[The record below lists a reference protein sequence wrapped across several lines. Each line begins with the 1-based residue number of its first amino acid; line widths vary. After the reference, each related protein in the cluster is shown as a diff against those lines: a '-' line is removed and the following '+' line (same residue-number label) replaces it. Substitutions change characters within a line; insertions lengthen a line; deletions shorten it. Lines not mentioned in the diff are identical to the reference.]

1 VDHIGIDLH
10 KRDSQICWLTD
21 TGEVREQ
28 RVRTTRERFTAVF
41 GGRPR
46 AQILLEAST
55 ESEWVAQWLEGL
67 GHQVV
72 VADPGYAPMYPR
84 RGARQKNDRR
94 DAAALSTASRAG
106 TYRAVHRVSSST
118 WAVRQVVTV
127 RAQLVASR
135 TRLIAT
141 ARALVRGQGQR
152 VPSCSAEGFVGQVEA
167 LGLAEPLATTLAPLL
182 RALTTLTASIE
193 ASEDRLGALTAGDPR
208 VQALQSVPGIGLI
221 TAAAFVATLDD
232 VGRFGSA
239 AQLTAYLG
247 LVPRDRSSGDGH
259 RSGRITKTGPSRMRW
274 LLVQAAWRVVR
285 TTAPGAQGLRRWAE
299 GLMARRGKGIAVVAV
314 ARRLARILFALLRD
328 GTTFTADHEIQRRA
342 ARPAA

>member
-10 KRDSQICWLTD
+10 KRDSQICWLRD
-21 TGEVREQ
+21 TGEVVEQ
-28 RVRTTRERFTAVF
+28 RVRTTRARFVELF
-41 GGRPR
+41 GGQPR

-55 ESEWVAQWLEGL
+55 ESEWVAQSLEAL

-94 DAAALSTASRAG
+94 DALALATASRTG
-106 TYRAVHRVSSST
+106 TYRAVHRVSAGQ
-118 WAVRQVVTV
+118 WAVRQVLTV

-152 VPSCSAEGFVGQVEA
+152 VPSCSAEGFVSQVER
-167 LGLAEPLATTLAPLL
+167 LGLPAPLATTLEPLL
-182 RALTTLTASIE
+182 TAVTTLTAGIE
-193 ASEDRLGALTAGDPR
+193 ASETHLVTLTAADGR
-208 VQALQSVPGIGLI
+208 VRALQSVPSIGPI
-221 TAAAFVATLDD
+221 TAAAFVATVDD
-232 VGRFGSA
+232 AGRFGDA

-247 LVPRDRSSGDGH
+247 LVPRDRSSGEGH
-259 RSGRITKTGPSRMRW
+259 RSGRITKAGPSRMRW
-274 LLVQAAWRVVR
+274 LLVQAAWRLLR
-285 TTAPGAQGLRRWAE
+285 TTAAPAQALKRWGEA
-299 GLMARRGKGIAVVAV
+299 LVARRGKGIAVVAL

-328 GTTFTADHEIQRRA
+328 GATFAVDHEERRRA